1 MGVKIILED
10 IEPDWSF
17 HAVPKAKW
25 PELLAKKS
33 AWVMETMDT
42 DARNLG
48 RASVEVLETEA
59 WKLKATSFREF
70 VEKEWRI
77 GWSVYES
84 IMKGL
89 TEIGYR
95 DACKIQDA
103 ERLGRML
110 QAREAESR
118 GALAEHGI
126 NQHAQSDGGPY
137 LIRSSRH
144 GTSSDYL
151 LRRMLRDCPE
161 YVARYERGEFPSV
174 RAAAIAAGIVKVP
187 SAEEKAVKAFR
198 KAQDQQAVL
207 RQILEELGG
216 DEIAEF
222 EEPAPQ
228 PRCKDEA
235 VIKAFD
241 RCDNRLNVLYLLM
254 QRLEKHERATVSEWL
269 SQGD

>member
-10 IEPDWSF
+10 IEPDSSF

-59 WKLKATSFREF
+59 WKLKSTSFQDF

-77 GWSVYES
+77 GWGVYQS

-95 DACKIQDA
+95 DACKLQDA

-110 QAREAESR
+110 QAREAEAK
-118 GALAEHGI
+118 GALAKNGEIG
-126 NQHAQSDGGPY
+126 NG
-137 LIRSSRH
+137 RSSVDNIKPTQG

-151 LRRMLRDCPE
+151 LRRLLRDAPE
-161 YVARYERGEFPSV
+161 FVSRYEKGEFPSV

-187 SAEEKAVKAFR
+187 TPEEKAVKAFR
-198 KAQDQQAVL
+198 KAKDQQEVL
-207 RQILEELGG
+207 RQILEELSA
-216 DEIAEF
+216 DEAAEF
-222 EEPAPQ
+222 EEPSPQ
-228 PRCKDEA
+228 QRCKDEA
-235 VIKAFD
+235 VIRAFD
-241 RCDNRLNVLYLLM
+241 RCDNRLNVL
-254 QRLEKHERATVSEWL
+254 RLIVESLERHERSVLIEWL
-269 SQGD
+269 TEE